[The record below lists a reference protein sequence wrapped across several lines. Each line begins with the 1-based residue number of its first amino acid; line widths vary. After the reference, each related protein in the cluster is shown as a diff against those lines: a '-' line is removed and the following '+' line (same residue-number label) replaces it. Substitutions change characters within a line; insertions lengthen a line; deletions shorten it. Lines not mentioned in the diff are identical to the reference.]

1 MKMAKPVEVWN
12 RPLPLGGTKQLQFTS
27 TVDQV
32 WDGSTATEF
41 DAGTGKKEDPYI
53 IKNGAQLAYA
63 VKNNKEGEWYK
74 QICDITL
81 YVDRHGNAPDNPNPF
96 HSLWIDSSWGKD
108 VKWKAQYDGGSHFV
122 KGAYVDTE
130 GKGLFGD
137 IDKGGAVANL
147 GIIDSHARKGAGL
160 FAGKMNGKI
169 TNCIAQGTVG
179 SLHSFDDDYYLD
191 YCGGICSLVGPD
203 NSDAVVED
211 CISAVYTM
219 MWSFAD
225 YTPFVCLSDNN
236 KGVVKNNY
244 GDIQFGHYL
253 DEKKISGNLPVCEIK
268 AETMPYKKKPHLI
281 IETFSAPQLE
291 SDSGY
296 WGGEVRLARYYDGKK
311 YIPLTGFSI
320 AGSLY
325 EDLKSVGFSEE
336 EAVQS
341 RYKGPKY
348 MIFKGIKIS

>member
-1 MKMAKPVEVWN
+1 M
-12 RPLPLGGTKQLQFTS
+12 
-27 TVDQV
+27 
-32 WDGSTATEF
+32 
-41 DAGTGKKEDPYI
+41 
-53 IKNGAQLAYA
+53 
-63 VKNNKEGEWYK
+63 
-74 QICDITL
+74 TL
-81 YVDRHGNAPDNPNPF
+81 
-96 HSLWIDSSWGKD
+96 KD
-108 VKWKAQYDGGSHFV
+108 VKLPEDLPVLVKNDMLETIVRNLASDLNYRSLYMHQNHYNKKDVLSNTAFDMTMKAMIPGCAASRKF
-122 KGAYVDTE
+122 
-130 GKGLFGD
+130 
-137 IDKGGAVANL
+137 
-147 GIIDSHARKGAGL
+147 DSHG
-160 FAGKMNGKI
+160 
-169 TNCIAQGTVG
+169 
-179 SLHSFDDDYYLD
+179 
-191 YCGGICSLVGPD
+191 
-203 NSDAVVED
+203 VVLKSVKLID
-211 CISAVYTM
+211 
-219 MWSFAD
+219 
-225 YTPFVCLSDNN
+225 